1 MKLFFLVGE
10 ASGDSLASELIKAIN
25 ETSSEPVECS
35 GIGGSLMEEQGFNV
49 LLPMEQVSIVGIL
62 EVLPKIPHLMKIK
75 KAVIQEIENQQPD
88 AVITVDF
95 PDFNFNIAKT
105 LKKRGVYKG
114 KIIHYVA
121 PSVWAWRASRA
132 KKMSEFL
139 DGVMCLFPMEVP
151 YFTEHHLKAAHV
163 GHPIVVSRAKTAS
176 STAFRENNDIP
187 DDTTTIGLFF
197 GSRNNEFKD
206 LANII
211 KSAAL
216 LIDEDIE
223 KINIIAPTLPK
234 LEYEV
239 QNILKD
245 FPLPV
250 FVISN
255 SDAKWSA
262 IKACDF
268 AISVSG
274 TIALELAYAGVPHV
288 ICYKTNPI
296 TSIILKLLVKV
307 KFAHLA
313 NILLEKEAVPEF
325 LQKKCNPETIAIKAI
340 EIIKSDELKKNQIEE
355 FKKLES
361 KLSGADDISPS
372 LKAANFIM
380 ETIGSK

>member
-10 ASGDSLASELIKAIN
+10 ASGDSLASRLINALN
-25 ETSSEPVECS
+25 ESSSEPVECS
-35 GIGGSLMEEQGFNV
+35 GIGGPLMEDQGFKT
-49 LLPMEQVSIVGIL
+49 LLPMDQISIIGIW
-62 EVLPKIPHLMKIK
+62 EVIPKIPHLLKIK
-75 KAVIQEIENQQPD
+75 KAIIEEIETKQPD

-95 PDFNFNIAKT
+95 PDFNFHIAKA

-151 YFTEHHLKAAHV
+151 YFTEHNLKAAHV
-163 GHPIVVSRAKTAS
+163 GHPIVVSGAKDAS
-176 STAFRENNDIP
+176 NTAFRERNEIP
-187 DDTTTIGLFF
+187 EDTTTIGLFF

-206 LANII
+206 IGHII
-211 KSAAL
+211 KTAAL
-216 LIDEDIE
+216 LIDEEID
-223 KINIIAPTLPK
+223 KIHVIAPTLPK

-250 FVISN
+250 YVISN
-255 SDAKWSA
+255 SDVKWEA

-288 ICYKTNPI
+288 ICYKTGSI
-296 TSIILKLLVKV
+296 TGFILKLLVKV

-313 NILLEKEAVPEF
+313 NILLEKGVVPEF
-325 LQKKCNPETIAIKAI
+325 LQKDCHPERIAIKAI
-340 EIIKSDELKKNQIEE
+340 ELIKSDDLKKAQIEE
-355 FKKLES
+355 FKELEGKLN
-361 KLSGADDISPS
+361 GADGISPS
-372 LKAANFIM
+372 LKAAKFII
-380 ETIGSK
+380 ETISSK